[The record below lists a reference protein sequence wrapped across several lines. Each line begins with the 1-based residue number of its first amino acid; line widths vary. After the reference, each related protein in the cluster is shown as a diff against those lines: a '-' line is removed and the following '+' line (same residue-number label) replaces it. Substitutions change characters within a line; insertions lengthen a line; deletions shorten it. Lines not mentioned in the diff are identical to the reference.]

1 MAIQCNV
8 AIATYLDH
16 LRIERGL
23 SANSISSYSRD
34 LDKYQSL
41 LSEKGLSYDK
51 VTESDISTFIGELSI
66 QGLSPSSINRFL
78 STLKGFYKY
87 CELEYQ
93 VANPMVDIN
102 QFKLARKLPKAL
114 SVDEVSRL
122 IESTINPADPT
133 MLRDRAILEIL
144 YGTGA
149 RVAELIGLDIND
161 ISKDD
166 FDGEEIT
173 IIKLRGKGSKE
184 RLVPIGR
191 YALEALDN
199 YLVRLRPALLAK
211 NSHNERALFLNARGT
226 RLSRQSTWTTVLKA
240 AEAVGL
246 DINDISK
253 DNFEGEEITIIKL
266 RGKGSKERLVPIGRY
281 ALEALDNYLVR
292 LRPALQAKNSQNERA
307 LFLNTRGTRLSRQ
320 SAWTTVLKAAEAVG
334 LAGRVSPHVFR
345 HSYATHLL
353 DGGADIRVVQEL
365 LGHASVTT
373 TQIYTLVTIDKVR
386 ESYSLA
392 HPRSK

>member
-23 SANSISSYSRD
+23 SANSISSYARD

-87 CELEYQ
+87 CALEYQ

-122 IESTINPADPT
+122 IESTNNPADPT
-133 MLRDRAILEIL
+133 KLRDRAILEIL

-149 RVAELIGLDIND
+149 RVAELVGLDIND

-184 RLVPIGR
+184 RVVPIGR

-199 YLVRLRPALLAK
+199 YLVRLRPALVTK

-226 RLSRQSTWTTVLKA
+226 RLSRQS
-240 AEAVGL
+240 
-246 DINDISK
+246 
-253 DNFEGEEITIIKL
+253 
-266 RGKGSKERLVPIGRY
+266 
-281 ALEALDNYLVR
+281 
-292 LRPALQAKNSQNERA
+292 
-307 LFLNTRGTRLSRQ
+307 
-320 SAWTTVLKAAEAVG
+320 AWTTVLNAAEAVG